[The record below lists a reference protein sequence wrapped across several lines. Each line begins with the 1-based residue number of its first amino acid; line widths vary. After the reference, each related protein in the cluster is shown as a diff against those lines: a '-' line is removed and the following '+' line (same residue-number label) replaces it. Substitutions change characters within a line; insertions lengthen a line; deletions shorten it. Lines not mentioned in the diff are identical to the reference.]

1 MWHPSN
7 IAPSMVDSQYFWVD
21 IAYAKE
27 KKTEGQTMN
36 YKALHRKLNIEQPKP
51 H

>member
-7 IAPSMVDSQYFWVD
+7 IAPSMVDGQYFWVD
-21 IAYAKE
+21 IANAKE
-27 KKTEGQTMN
+27 KKTKGQTMI

-51 H
+51 Y